1 MEADFWRAKW
11 EKGEIGFHGAAPNPL
26 LLKHFPSLGLAA
38 GTRVFLPL
46 CGKTLDIHWLL
57 AQGFQVAGAELSAL
71 AVDQLFAELGVVPD
85 ITDET
90 TPVGPLRRHAAPGIV
105 IHQGDLFALDAA
117 GLGPVDAVYD
127 RAALVALPA
136 DLRPR
141 YARHVAE
148 IAEDAPQLLIAYE
161 YDQAAMDGPPF
172 AVGAEEI
179 RRLYGPRY
187 DAACVEMRPAAM
199 RDGTAAT
206 ESVWRMAPLRPFRV
220 SRERLRQIE
229 ERRLR

>member
-26 LLKHFPSLGLAA
+26 LLKHFPTLGLAP
-38 GTRVFLPL
+38 GSRVFLPL

-57 AQGFQVAGAELSAL
+57 AEGFQVAGAELSAL
-71 AVDQLFAELGVVPD
+71 AVEQLFAELGVEPE
-85 ITDET
+85 I
-90 TPVGPLRRHAAPGIV
+90 TPVGPLLRHAAEGIV
-105 IHQGDLFALDAA
+105 IHQGDIFELDAA
-117 GLGPVDAVYD
+117 ALGPVDGVYD

-141 YARHVAE
+141 YAGHVAE
-148 IAEDAPQLLIAYE
+148 IAADAPQLLIAYE

-179 RRLYGPRY
+179 RRLYGLRY
-187 DAACVEMRPAAM
+187 EAACVEMRPAAM

-206 ESVWRMAPLRPFRV
+206 ESVWRMKPLRPFRAAD
-220 SRERLRQIE
+220 RERI
-229 ERRLR
+229 RRLQERGLR